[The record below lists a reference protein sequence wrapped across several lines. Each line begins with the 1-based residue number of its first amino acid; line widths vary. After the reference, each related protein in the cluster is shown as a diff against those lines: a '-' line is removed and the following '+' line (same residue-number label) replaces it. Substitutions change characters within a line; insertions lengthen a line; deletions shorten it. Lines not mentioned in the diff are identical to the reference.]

1 MKRRIAL
8 ALCFA
13 LLLPCLT
20 LLASCGGDDGRAAT
34 TTDDGLYTVTFS
46 VNGTETTV
54 EVEPGVI
61 PEYPGEPEWETDE
74 HYYKITGWDKP
85 FAPAEGN
92 ATYTA
97 TVGEYG
103 LTVYDIR
110 FDMPS
115 GLVSA
120 PTHEGETPTPPAG
133 YENDLSKV
141 DKVGVFDHWEPELV
155 APTAEN
161 MEGKRVMVFKPVYNY
176 EKRYYFVTF
185 VVKGTEYRVA
195 TAANEI
201 PVCPVDPADFEEGA
215 DKFVGWDKKLDK
227 TTSAETYTAWYG
239 STAEIAPAKDGAKG
253 VLTMTYDDGF
263 YETAVWVNKENRKY
277 GLNGSCMLVAGKSAL
292 TTDLAKWT
300 SLFTYGTLE
309 PQCHSMTHETMPADW
324 SKHYKDDVKKAH
336 NTQPKY
342 KYELIDSKARLEE
355 LFPGHDIICF
365 APGDNTLSTA
375 SFAVDASG
383 NAILSSPVNDGGA
396 QKVASDTYYAIRQ
409 GKYGIQSLDPTFG
422 IEEGSWYNL
431 KIQWFR
437 EWWNNSSI
445 NGLGWIDQAVNEGG
459 WLIVMCHAVI
469 GEGANGS
476 DSGSQD
482 ISTALADQFFAHA
495 GEYVSS
501 GDLWCAT
508 FSEAT
513 KYLRERQSATAYRK
527 VVDGVVYVGLK
538 LDRETPDGKALPE
551 SIFSYPLT
559 VKVRVPAAW
568 NTASYELNGET
579 VTATAFGEGSERY
592 VLVNVIP
599 GADGA
604 IATVAVN
611 RAD

>member
-20 LLASCGGDDGRAAT
+20 LFSSCSVGKSDA

-46 VNGTETTV
+46 VNGEKTTV
-54 EVEPGVI
+54 EVAPGEI
-61 PEYPGEPEWETDE
+61 PEYTGDLEWETDE
-74 HYYKITGWDKP
+74 HYYKITGWDKE
-85 FAPAEGN
+85 FVPAD
-92 ATYTA
+92 ADTTYTA

-110 FDMPS
+110 FDMP
-115 GLVSA
+115 GGFVSA

-133 YENDLSKV
+133 YESDLSKV
-141 DKVGVFDHWEPELV
+141 DKVGSFDHWEPALV

-161 MEGKRVMVFKPVYNY
+161 MEGKRVMVYKPVYNY

-185 VVKGTEYRVA
+185 VIKETEYRVA

-201 PVCPVDPADFEEGA
+201 PVCPVDPASFA
-215 DKFVGWDKKLDK
+215 DGVDQFVGWDKKLDK
-227 TTSAETYTAWYG
+227 TTSATTYTAWYG
-239 STAEIAPAKDGAKG
+239 SAAEITPVKDGAKG
-253 VLTMTYDDGF
+253 MLTMTYDDGF
-263 YETAVWVNKENRKY
+263 YETAVWVNRENKKY
-277 GLNGSCMLVAGKSAL
+277 GLNGSCMLVAGKTAL
-292 TTDLAKWT
+292 ANDLTKWQT
-300 SLFTYGTLE
+300 LFSYGTLE

-324 SKHYKDDVKKAH
+324 SRHYQEDAKKAH

-342 KYELIDSKARLEE
+342 KYELIDSKAKLEE
-355 LFPGHDIICF
+355 YFPDFDIICF

-375 SFAVDASG
+375 SFAVDANG
-383 NAILSSPVNDGGA
+383 NAILSQPVNDGGA

-437 EWWNNSSI
+437 EWWKNNST
-445 NGLGWIDQAVNEGG
+445 NGITWLDDTVRTGG

-469 GEGANGS
+469 GEGASSS

-495 GEYVSS
+495 GSYVKS
-501 GDLWCAT
+501 GGLWCAT
-508 FSEAT
+508 FSDAT
-513 KYLRERQSATAYRK
+513 KYLREKQSATAYRK
-527 VVDGVVYVGLK
+527 MEDGVLYVGLK
-538 LDRETPDGKALPE
+538 LDRETPDGKPLPE
-551 SIFSYPLT
+551 SVFNYPLT

-568 NTASYELNGET
+568 NTVSYELNGET
-579 VTATAFGEGSERY
+579 VTATAFGEGVQRS
-592 VLVNVIP
+592 VLINVIP

-604 IATVAVN
+604 IVTTAVN
-611 RAD
+611 RVD

>member
-13 LLLPCLT
+13 LLLPCLA
-20 LLASCGGDDGRAAT
+20 LFASCGGGESDA

-46 VNGTETTV
+46 VNGVKTTV
-54 EVEPGVI
+54 EVPAGEI
-61 PEYPGEPEWETDE
+61 PEYTGDLEWETDE
-74 HYYKITGWDKP
+74 HYYKITGWDKE
-85 FAPAEGN
+85 FVPADAD

-110 FDMPS
+110 FDMP
-115 GLVSA
+115 GGFVSA

-133 YENDLSKV
+133 YENDLKV
-141 DKVGVFDHWEPELV
+141 DKIGVFDHWEPALV

-161 MEGKRVMVFKPVYNY
+161 MEGKRVMVYKPVYNY
-176 EKRYYFVTF
+176 ETRYYFVTF
-185 VVKGTEYRVA
+185 VIRGTEYRVA

-201 PVCPVDPADFEEGA
+201 PVCPVDPASFEEGA

-227 TTSAETYTAWYG
+227 TTSATTYTAWYG
-239 STAEIAPAKDGAKG
+239 SAAEVTPVKDGAKG
-253 VLTMTYDDGF
+253 MLTMTYDDGF

-277 GLNGSCMLVAGKSAL
+277 GLNGSCMLVAGKTAL
-292 TTDLAKWT
+292 ANDLDKWT
-300 SLFTYGTLE
+300 ALFNNGTLE

-324 SKHYKDDVKKAH
+324 SRHYQEDAKKAH

-342 KYELIDSKARLEE
+342 KYELIDSKAKLEE
-355 LFPGHDIICF
+355 YFPDHDVICF

-375 SFAVDASG
+375 SFAVDANG
-383 NAILSSPVNDGGA
+383 NAILSQPVNDGGA

-437 EWWNNSSI
+437 EWWKNNST
-445 NGLGWIDQAVNEGG
+445 NGITWLDDTVEQGG
-459 WLIVMCHAVI
+459 WLIVMCHAII
-469 GEGANGS
+469 GEGANGT

-495 GEYVSS
+495 GSYVKS
-501 GDLWCAT
+501 GELWCAT
-508 FSEAT
+508 FSDAT
-513 KYLRERQSATAYRK
+513 KYLREKQSATAYRRIE
-527 VVDGVVYVGLK
+527 DGVLYVGLK
-538 LDRETPDGKALPE
+538 LDRETPDGKPLPE
-551 SIFSYPLT
+551 SVFNYPLT

-568 NTASYELNGET
+568 NTVSYELNGET
-579 VTATAFGEGSERY
+579 ITASAFADGGQRY
-592 VLVNVIP
+592 VTVNVIP

-604 IATVAVN
+604 IVTAAVN
-611 RAD
+611 RVE